1 MPTPVELALSS
12 LLPTIAYLP
21 PDLIALASSLLS
33 QSRAK
38 AASLKPEEEIGRTYA
53 CAHIACNRSAKRLD
67 LEVGK
72 PAPPVKPRVYDK
84 LYKYL
89 DSALTTTRQQNA
101 PRTPQTNR
109 VKDVPTSGGKSTGK
123 SSYVTAK
130 DTLTKTPLND
140 AIRMPRVGS
149 KRKHDEAE
157 RDDDVPDLAMPLVRA
172 ICKVGGISSAVPHI
186 MVGAAAAVREIAS
199 RANKSKS
206 DPPSKRRRKTPQ
218 SAKSTTSQKAEE
230 TKAASGVAP
239 SRWPALLVA
248 LYCFTAA
255 KMRAL
260 SPEDAEHEALRRTA
274 IDAAKT
280 CCKDKGDTIPDE
292 VTTGLNKLDS
302 NVRFYALEAEDCG
315 WLEMDW
321 YHNVP
326 EGQAGDQDEFE
337 VPESD
342 ADENDEDDAITPRK
356 KPYKT
361 PLRRKEKHGGKLA
374 VDDEDEVGPSGLLP
388 GLATMFQSSIDWLS
402 DERRADFALWKRGI
416 VKEITAIEAKG

>member
-1 MPTPVELALSS
+1 MPAPIELALAS
-12 LLPTIAYLP
+12 LLPTIGFLP
-21 PDLIALASSLLS
+21 PDLIALANSLLS

-109 VKDVPTSGGKSTGK
+109 VKNVPVSDGKSTGK
-123 SSYVTAK
+123 SSYVTAR
-130 DTLTKTPLND
+130 DTPTKTPQTD
-140 AIRMPRVGS
+140 TVRTPTAGS

-157 RDDDVPDLAMPLVRA
+157 QDNDVPEFAMPLVRA
-172 ICKVGGISSAVPHI
+172 ICKAGGTPAAVPHVL
-186 MVGAAAAVREIAS
+186 VGASAAVREIVS

-206 DPPSKRRRKTPQ
+206 DPPSKRRRRTNTPQ
-218 SAKSTTSQKAEE
+218 SASQKVED
-230 TKAASGVAP
+230 TKVTSGIAP
-239 SRWPALLVA
+239 SKWPALLIA

-255 KMRAL
+255 RMRGFDA
-260 SPEDAEHEALRRTA
+260 EDAEHEELRKAA
-274 IDAAKT
+274 IDAVKGY
-280 CCKDKGDTIPDE
+280 CKERTDTIPGE
-292 VTTGLNKLDS
+292 VTAGLNKLDS

-321 YHNVP
+321 YHNIP
-326 EGQAGDQDEFE
+326 EGQTGDTNDFE
-337 VPESD
+337 VPESG
-342 ADENDEDDAITPRK
+342 AEDENEDDMVTPRK
-356 KPYKT
+356 RPYKT
-361 PLRRKEKHGGKLA
+361 PLRRKEKHSGKLA
-374 VDDEDEVGPSGLLP
+374 IDEEDEVGPAGLLP
-388 GLATMFQSSIDWLS
+388 GLATMFQPAIDWLS
-402 DERRADFALWKRGI
+402 DERRAEFVKWKRGI
-416 VKEITAIEAKG
+416 IKEIAVVEAKG